1 MRTWKCLIFL
11 IAFLWNSYTGYSQQ
25 FEKLGSG
32 LRVSGTIL
40 CMEKD
45 TIGDRMFVA
54 GEFTNID
61 NLNTEQIAYKD
72 ATGWH
77 AMATNFDHYV
87 RSMKYVDDR
96 LYVGGNIETI
106 DGDTINNICY
116 YDSTGWH
123 KMGQGLNGIV
133 TSIEYYDS
141 SLYVSGYFTVADNNL
156 QVNGIAKWDGNSWS
170 SVGTGADYAWVNIKV
185 LNDTLYAY
193 GFFDIFN
200 GMASRNLVK
209 FDGNTWTPIPLDTL
223 HEIRNITYSNETLF
237 ATMYSFSTHN
247 TSLYKN
253 LGANWPY
260 WQATSSPFEVDYIF
274 CPLTTY
280 RDTLYSFQ
288 ISLAT
293 DSMVISKYNFNGY
306 NIGNFTSIGS
316 TVNYPYWY
324 FGKVIQDTLFFG
336 GEFRKVNNGL
346 AAGVSCLK
354 DASFSS
360 PFYPT
365 LSYQSSNHY
374 AHGYGIYFDSTWNKL
389 LVGGRFEFAG
399 DSIAKSIATWDGTKW
414 EPVGSGVDAMDLGS
428 GFRVRNFVRYNN
440 QLYVGGNFSKAGNKS
455 TGGFAVWNGTDW
467 DSVGSGKPGLVRDM
481 VTFKN
486 KLYVAGY
493 ITEIADLNNV
503 HGVAKFDG
511 TTWSKLPQ
519 LSVNNDYV
527 ASLCVFNNML
537 YASGKFGS
545 FPNYYYF
552 SRSSNGNIWDSL
564 AIPGNQIVTQMLVV
578 NNKLYLAATAAI
590 YRYDGTTWDTVV
602 TSAMNWMGGFR
613 LGNIGNNLI
622 FGNLDNSDTYILND
636 QDSVM
641 HLFQYTMYNSHSI
654 DSSTAFLTGFIPY
667 AYYRIDPMN
676 HIIKINRELPS
687 TSFIYNPDS
696 ICDHEYVH
704 FGFDTLS
711 HITQFYEWQFPGGLP
726 NLSSVAYTDVKYSN
740 PGLYDVRLKLSNGFG
755 SDSIYLPNLI
765 YVANCSTGE
774 PEFQESHLKI
784 YPNPSSGQLN
794 IEHPSNLGHFY
805 STTIYDFM
813 GRVVFSTIN
822 EDSNTQS
829 ANPLDISFLPSG
841 IYTVK
846 VYTDKYSLFNTFIK
860 L

>member
-11 IAFLWNSYTGYSQQ
+11 TTILLNSNTGYSQH

-54 GEFTNID
+54 GEFETIE
-61 NLNTEQIAYKD
+61 NLDTKTIAYRD
-72 ATGWH
+72 NSGWH
-77 AMATNFDHYV
+77 AMANTFNYYV
-87 RSMKYVDDR
+87 RDMQYVNGR

-106 DGDTINNICY
+106 DGVTMNNICY

-123 KMGQGLNGIV
+123 QMGQGLNGVV

-156 QVNGIAKWDGNSWS
+156 QVNGIAKWDGNTWS

-193 GFFDIFN
+193 GFFNTFN

-209 FDGNTWTPIPLDTL
+209 FDGNTWIPMPLDTL
-223 HEIRNITYSNETLF
+223 HEIRNITYCNGTLF
-237 ATMYSFSTHN
+237 ATMYSLTTNNS
-247 TSLYKN
+247 SIYKKS
-253 LGANWPY
+253 GTNWQGIPGPGLF
-260 WQATSSPFEVDYIF
+260 QVDYIF

-280 RDTLYSFQ
+280 NNIIYSFHRSLTEYDSLI
-288 ISLAT
+288 IS
-293 DSMVISKYNFNGY
+293 MYNSNGTY
-306 NIGNFTSIGS
+306 IGSFSSIGN
-316 TVNYPYWY
+316 TVNYPDWY

-336 GEFRKVNNGL
+336 GEFRKINNEL

-354 DASFSS
+354 NATYSS
-360 PFYPT
+360 PFFPT
-365 LSYQSSNHY
+365 LGYKSGYY

-399 DSIAKSIATWDGTKW
+399 DSVANSIATWDGTKW
-414 EPVGSGVDAMDLGS
+414 EPVGTGVNAMDLGS

-440 QLYVGGNFSKAGNKS
+440 QLYVGGNFSQAGNKS

-467 DSVGSGKPGLVRDM
+467 DSVGSGKPEMIRDM
-481 VTFKN
+481 VTFNN
-486 KLYVAGY
+486 KLFVAGT

-552 SRSSNGNIWDSL
+552 ARSSNGNNWDSL
-564 AIPGNQIVTQMLVV
+564 AIPGNQIVTQMMVL
-578 NNKLYLAATAAI
+578 NNKLYLAASAAI
-590 YRYDGTTWDTVV
+590 YRYDGTTWQTVV
-602 TSAMNWMGGFR
+602 TSAMNWTGGFR

-641 HLFQYTMYNSHSI
+641 HLFQYTMYNSLSI
-654 DSSTAFLTGFIPY
+654 DSSTTFLTGFIPY
-667 AYYRIDPMN
+667 AYYLIDPMN
-676 HIIKINRELPS
+676 HIIKIHRELPS

-704 FGFDTLS
+704 FGFDSLS

-726 NLSSVAYTDVKYSN
+726 SLSTAAYTDVKYSN

-794 IEHPSNLGHFY
+794 IEQPSNLGLFF

-813 GRVVFSTIN
+813 GRVVFSTNN
-822 EDSNTQS
+822 EDSNTQG

-841 IYTVK
+841 MYTVK

>member
-1 MRTWKCLIFL
+1 MIRSVAVLLGILNLFFSVSSF
-11 IAFLWNSYTGYSQQ
+11 AQQ
-25 FEKLGSG
+25 FEKVGSG
-32 LRVSGTIL
+32 LRVTGDIL
-40 CMEKD
+40 SMEKD
-45 TIGDRMFVA
+45 SVGGRLFVA
-54 GEFTNID
+54 GEFTTID

-77 AMATNFDHYV
+77 AMATTFDHYV
-87 RSMKYVDDR
+87 RAMKYVDDR

-123 KMGQGLNGIV
+123 KMGQGLNGLV

-141 SLYVSGYFTVADNNL
+141 TLYVSGYFTVADNNL
-156 QVNGIAKWDGNSWS
+156 IVNGIAKWDGNSWS
-170 SVGTGADYAWVNIKV
+170 AVGTGADVASVDIQV

-193 GFFDIFN
+193 GTFNTFN

-209 FDGNTWTPIPLDTL
+209 FDGNIWTPMPIDTTFRL
-223 HEIRNITYSNETLF
+223 FNITYCNGSLF
-237 ATMYSFSTHN
+237 GYLYNDTNNN
-247 TSLYKN
+247 TALYKKS
-253 LGANWPY
+253 GTNWI
-260 WQATSSPFEVDYIF
+260 ATSATIYLSYGFY
-274 CPLTTY
+274 PLVTY
-280 RDTLYSFQ
+280 HDTIYSFQ
-288 ISLAT
+288 RSSL
-293 DSMVISKYNFNGY
+293 SSGPLMIVQYNFNGTF
-306 NIGNFTSIGS
+306 IGGINSIGK
-316 TVNYPYWY
+316 TVNNSYWY
-324 FGKVIQDTLFFG
+324 FAKVIDDTLFFG
-336 GEFRKVNNGL
+336 GDFRKINNEL

-354 DASFSS
+354 NATYSS
-360 PFYPT
+360 PFFPT
-365 LSYQSSNHY
+365 LGYKSGYY

-399 DSIAKSIATWDGTKW
+399 DSVANSVATWDGTNW

-428 GFRVRNFVRYNN
+428 GFRVRNFIRYNN
-440 QLYVGGNFSKAGNKS
+440 QLYMGGNFSMAGNKS

-467 DSVGSGKPGLVRDM
+467 DSVGSGKPELIRDM

-486 KLYVAGY
+486 KLFVAGT

-519 LSVNNDYV
+519 LTVNNDYV

-578 NNKLYLAATAAI
+578 NNKLYLASTAAI
-590 YRYDGTTWDTVV
+590 YRYDGATWDTVV

-622 FGNLDNSDTYILND
+622 FGNLDNEDTYILND

-755 SDSIYLPNLI
+755 SDSIYMPNLI

-774 PEFQESHLKI
+774 SEFQESNLKI

-794 IEHPSNLGHFY
+794 IEHPANLGFFY

-813 GRVVFSTIN
+813 GRVVFSTNN
-822 EDSNTQS
+822 EDSKTQG

-841 IYTVK
+841 MYTIK